1 MFSANKRNVNKRND
15 GQQSQKPQHAVTA
28 GQTFVQNVNTDN
40 QRRRGND
47 NIGNL
52 FGKYGAQAARDEAD
66 RQEEAWRAREN
77 ANRASA
83 QAVLAKAKADAAAKT
98 EQRLAKAQ
106 TKIDA
111 KLADAET
118 RIAASRDAAMG
129 EIEAVAADAA
139 QDIVQRLAG
148 VKIAKPSA
156 AKAVKEVMA
165 HG

>member
-1 MFSANKRNVNKRND
+1 MPQIAQLADTYASQIFWLLVFFGFTFFVIGRGMVPRVLATVEARDTQISAD
-15 GQQSQKPQHAVTA
+15 LAA
-28 GQTFVQNVNTDN
+28 AQT
-40 QRRRGND
+40 
-47 NIGNL
+47 
-52 FGKYGAQAARDEAD
+52 ARDEAD